1 MDKSYTR
8 VQNNTRTQTMSC
20 QVSHTLQNH
29 IPLVIARVGVIVT
42 HTQLGLTHAY
52 FDNNTLGDKSYA
64 RDSSVTHSPLTFI
77 VTYSFTATWFAGPI
91 QTRRMD
97 TSETQQTHRP
107 HDLAELY
114 AGNLLCH
121 SDLCFGLLLLLIS
134 AASCEGRHMTCSTIT
149 RAA

>member
-1 MDKSYTR
+1 MTGNILMDKSYTR

-64 RDSSVTHSPLTFI
+64 RDSSVTHSPLMFI
-77 VTYSFTATWFAGPI
+77 VTPQHGSLDQFRHVGWTRQKHNRHTGHTTWQSSTPAIFYVIVICVLVFCCYSFPLQVAKADI
-91 QTRRMD
+91 
-97 TSETQQTHRP
+97 
-107 HDLAELY
+107 
-114 AGNLLCH
+114 
-121 SDLCFGLLLLLIS
+121 
-134 AASCEGRHMTCSTIT
+134 
-149 RAA
+149 